1 MTSLIFAIAQ
11 LNPVMGD
18 IAGNMKKLIDARTKA
33 NGQGA
38 DVIVAPETYLTGYQ
52 TDDLVQVEGF
62 LAACDDAI
70 QHLAAV
76 TADGGAAIIVGCPR
90 RDGALVRNSV
100 FVLDD
105 GRVLAIR
112 DKARLPGTG
121 VFDDPRNFAPGEMPG
136 PVMLRGALLGLP
148 VCEDMWHADVVE
160 CIEESGAE
168 LMISC
173 NGSPFEEDK
182 IDDRMMTTIARVSES
197 QMPLIYVNLVGGQ
210 DDLVFDGGSFAVNP
224 GGQIAAYMP
233 CFTESVS
240 YIEAKKTPE
249 GWRLQGSVV
258 QPETGDLSLW
268 RCITLGIRDYVEKNG
283 FDRVIL
289 GLSGG
294 VDSALVAV
302 LAVDALGADRVDV
315 VMMPSPFTSQI
326 SLDDAKTLAD
336 NLGITLSHIDIDP
349 AMQAVHT
356 MLEDPFAK
364 ADPSLAKEN
373 LQSRLRGLAL
383 MSISNTTGQMVLTT
397 GNKSEYA
404 TGYATLY
411 GDMCGGYAPL
421 IDVWKTRVFDLCHWR
436 NKNLPKGALGPD
448 GKDCVDGHVIPER
461 IITRPP
467 SAELRPDQQDSD
479 SLPDYETLDAIMKAL
494 VEDQKAVESIIAD
507 GFDAVLVKRC
517 AQMLMRAEYKRRQC
531 APGPKLTKRAFYRDR
546 RFPITSRYQLAD
558 GVHISTNA
566 SGDSPLKA
574 GE

>member
-1 MTSLIFAIAQ
+1 MSTLLFAIAQ

-18 IAGNMKKLIDARTKA
+18 IAGNTYKLIDARAKA
-33 NGQGA
+33 AGQKA
-38 DVIVAPETYLTGYQ
+38 DIIVAPETYLTGYQ
-52 TDDLVQVEGF
+52 VDDLVQVEGF
-62 LAACDDAI
+62 LESCADAI
-70 QHLAAV
+70 DHLAAI
-76 TADGGAAIIVGCPR
+76 TADGGPAIILGCPR
-90 RDGALVRNSV
+90 RDGDVIRNSV
-100 FVLDD
+100 YVLDA
-105 GRVLAIR
+105 GQVLAIR

-121 VFDDPRNFAPGEMPG
+121 VFDDPRNFTPGEMPG
-136 PVMLRGALLGLP
+136 PVMVRGVLLGLP

-168 LMISC
+168 MMISC

-182 IDDRMMTTIARVSES
+182 IEDRMMTTVARVSES

-240 YIEAKKTPE
+240 YMEAKKTPE

-258 QPETGDLSLW
+258 QPEKGNLSLW
-268 RCITLGIRDYVEKNG
+268 RAMTLGIRDYVEKNG
-283 FDRVIL
+283 FNRVVL

-302 LAVDALGADRVDV
+302 LAVDALGADRVDA

-326 SLDDAKTLAD
+326 SLDDAKTLAE

-356 MLEDPFAK
+356 MLDDAFAK

-436 NKNLPKGALGPD
+436 NQNLPKGALGPD
-448 GKDCVDGHVIPER
+448 GGVIPDR

-494 VEDQKAVESIIAD
+494 VEDQHSVASIIAK
-507 GFDAVLVKRC
+507 GFDPDLVKRC
-517 AQMLMRAEYKRRQC
+517 AKMLMRAEYKRRQC

-546 RFPITSRYQLAD
+546 RFPITSRYPLAD
-558 GVHISTNA
+558 GVRISTSA
-566 SGDSPLKA
+566 STSALGDASLKA

>member
-1 MTSLIFAIAQ
+1 MGMSDLLFAIAQ

-18 IAGNMKKLIDARTKA
+18 IAGNTSKLIDARAKA
-33 NGQGA
+33 AAQSA
-38 DVIVAPETYLTGYQ
+38 DIVVAPEAYLTGYQ

-62 LAACDDAI
+62 LEAVDMAI
-70 QHLAAV
+70 AHLAEI
-76 TADGGAAIIVGCPR
+76 TSDQGPAIILGAPR
-90 RDGALVRNSV
+90 RDGAVVRNSV
-100 FVLDD
+100 FVLDE
-105 GRVLAIR
+105 GKVLAIR

-121 VFDDPRNFAPGEMPG
+121 VFDDPRNFTPGEMPG
-136 PVMLRGALLGLP
+136 PVMVRGILLGLP
-148 VCEDMWHADVVE
+148 VCEDMWHADIVE

-168 LMISC
+168 MLISC

-182 IDDRMMTTIARVSES
+182 IEDRMMASVARVSES
-197 QMPLIYVNLVGGQ
+197 QLPLIYVNLVGGQ

-224 GGQIAAYMP
+224 GGKIAAYLP

-240 YIEAKKTPE
+240 LIEAKKTPD
-249 GWRLQGSVV
+249 GWRLQGSVI
-258 QPETGDLSLW
+258 QPETGNLSLW
-268 RCITLGIRDYVEKNG
+268 RAITLGIRDYVEQNG
-283 FDRVIL
+283 FDRVVL

-302 LAVDALGADRVDV
+302 LAVDALGAERVDA

-326 SLDDAKTLAD
+326 SLDDAQTLAD
-336 NLGITLSHIDIDP
+336 TLGISLRTIDIDP
-349 AMQAVHT
+349 AMQAVHA
-356 MLEDPFAK
+356 MLESPFSEGDPA
-364 ADPSLAKEN
+364 LAKEN

-436 NKNLPKGALGPD
+436 NQHWPKGALGPQ
-448 GKDCVDGHVIPER
+448 GMVIPER

-494 VEDQKAVESIIAD
+494 VEKQHSVEHIIAD
-507 GFDAVLVKRC
+507 GFESSLVRRC
-517 AQMLMRAEYKRRQC
+517 AVMLMRAEYKRRQC
-531 APGPKLTKRAFYRDR
+531 APGPKLTRRAFYRDR
-546 RFPITSRYQLAD
+546 RFPITSRYPLAE
-558 GVHISTNA
+558 GVSLAGITSRQ
-566 SGDSPLKA
+566 A